1 MFTLTVKWLSGDLSS
16 IQIEEESIHAFD
28 LIPLLTEEPIYKVIL
43 FLEGEKLSHSY
54 IFTRDCQ
61 LDVLVRELP
70 SICLLVNM
78 CAKDYYIDICNPYEI
93 KEFCREEV
101 SCYSK
106 ILVDYLSYN
115 AFFDMDS
122 REKLIERLG
131 ITPSQ
136 EHSHVTYRE
145 YVHFCDTVF
154 LMMSRIKRIEPIRFE
169 EYVRLVGFQ
178 FMLPLDII
186 QLVFPMDIDLVFPT
200 KTKKSFMLQVNK
212 WNKWFAVKGKGKTE

>member
-1 MFTLTVKWLSGDLSS
+1 
-16 IQIEEESIHAFD
+16 
-28 LIPLLTEEPIYKVIL
+28 
-43 FLEGEKLSHSY
+43 
-54 IFTRDCQ
+54 
-61 LDVLVRELP
+61 
-70 SICLLVNM
+70 M
-78 CAKDYYIDICNPYEI
+78 CAKDYYIDIYNPYEI

-178 FMLPLDII
+178 FILPLDII
-186 QLVFPMDIDLVFPT
+186 QLVFPMDIQLVFPMDIQLVFPT
-200 KTKKSFMLQVNK
+200 EKQTKKRFMLQANK